1 MTGDV
6 RIASVSWTSMTRT
19 RVPLLFAMIAL
30 GACASDRITRPATP
44 TASSATRIY
53 TVATDV
59 VYYLDGKEITSAQ
72 VEAMDP
78 KSIHSVEVIKGES
91 ARRMLGDRAAY
102 GVVLITSKT
111 VPASR

>member
-1 MTGDV
+1 MIGDAPT
-6 RIASVSWTSMTRT
+6 ASMSWTGMTRT
-19 RVPLLFAMIAL
+19 RVPLLIAMIAL
-30 GACASDRITRPATP
+30 GACASDRLTRPATP
-44 TASSATRIY
+44 TATTATRVN

-59 VYYLDGKEITSAQ
+59 VYYLDGKEITSGQ

-78 KSIHSVEVIKGES
+78 KTIHSVEVIKGES

>member
-1 MTGDV
+1 MSGDA
-6 RIASVSWTSMTRT
+6 RTPSTSWTSMTRA
-19 RVPLLFAMIAL
+19 RVPLLVAMIAL

-44 TASSATRIY
+44 AATTATRVN

-59 VYYLDGKEITSAQ
+59 VYYLDGKEITSRQ
-72 VEAMDP
+72 VETMDP
-78 KSIHSVEVIKGES
+78 KSIHSVEVITGES

-111 VPASR
+111 VAPSR

>member
-1 MTGDV
+1 MTCD
-6 RIASVSWTSMTRT
+6 ALTPSLSWTSMTGGRLPIL
-19 RVPLLFAMIAL
+19 VAMIAL
-30 GACASDRITRPATP
+30 GACASDRITRPSTP
-44 TASSATRIY
+44 TASSAKRVN

-59 VYYLDGKEITSAQ
+59 VYYLDGKEIAAAQ
-72 VEAMDP
+72 VEKMDP
-78 KSIHSVEVIKGES
+78 KSIHSVEVLKGES